1 MSEIERIHN
10 KYTPRFDELAQ
21 QAAWELLERFWI
33 PRSDMV
39 WYQAVREREHVLRP
53 FFNEKLGFRLLIHYE
68 FVKLEKFV
76 SRQIQPW
83 MGLPG
88 FAEVRDYV
96 FFSLL
101 MAFLEAK
108 SIDDQFLLSD
118 ICEEIKVT
126 YPGPGA
132 VDWTNYD
139 HRKSL
144 VRVLQLARE
153 WELLLVVDGDDQGF
167 AASDQ
172 TDALY
177 EPTPLVKYF
186 LRAYPRDLMQFE
198 TTEDLLKIVDTENE
212 TLARR
217 HRVYRQLLLTPGIRE
232 EEMAD
237 GDWTYL
243 RNQRNVIARDFEETV
258 GLDLEIYGQ
267 DAMLVHHGR
276 SMGSTLYPDTR
287 AISDVVFFF
296 AGTVRAA
303 IEAGTFPLQNDGRL
317 LLTQVDYELLL
328 EQCHAE
334 HGHGWGKTLREMQ
347 TKPLAHQLLE
357 EMEAGGMA
365 CRDENEQ
372 LIVIMPR
379 LGRITSHYPN
389 DYVKKRKEG
398 DEKPDGIE

>member
-1 MSEIERIHN
+1 MSVVQRIDT
-10 KYTPRFDELAQ
+10 KYVPRFDELAG

-88 FAEVRDYV
+88 LTEVRDYV

-101 MAFLEAK
+101 MAFLETK
-108 SIDDQFLLSD
+108 GSDDQFLLSD
-118 ICEEIKVT
+118 ICEELKVT

-139 HRKSL
+139 NRKSL

-153 WELLLVVDGDDQGF
+153 WELLLVVDGDDHGF
-167 AASDQ
+167 AISEQ
-172 TDALY
+172 TDVLY

-186 LRAYPRDLMQFE
+186 LRAYPRDLMQFQ
-198 TTEDLLKIVDTENE
+198 TIEDLLKIAETENE

-232 EEMAD
+232 VDMED

-258 GLDLEIYGQ
+258 GFELEIYGQ

-276 SMGSTLYPDTR
+276 SLGTTLYPDTR
-287 AISDVVFFF
+287 AISDVIFFF
-296 AGTVRAA
+296 SGAIRAA
-303 IEAGTFPLQNDGRL
+303 VEAGSFPLHNDGRL
-317 LLTQVDYELLL
+317 FLTQVDYERLLT
-328 EQCHAE
+328 QCHAE
-334 HGHGWGKTLREMQ
+334 HGHGWGKALREMQ
-347 TKPLAHQLLE
+347 TRNLANQLLE
-357 EMEAGGMA
+357 EMEAWGLA
-365 CRDENEQ
+365 YRDENEK

-379 LGRITSHYPN
+379 LGRIISHYPK
-389 DYVKKRKEG
+389 DYLKKRKEG
-398 DEKPDGIE
+398 EEQTDGSK

>member
-1 MSEIERIHN
+1 MSQVERTDA

-21 QAAWELLERFWI
+21 QAAWELLERSWI

-39 WYQAVREREHVLRP
+39 WYQAVRDREHVLRP

-76 SRQIQPW
+76 SRQIEPW
-83 MGLPG
+83 MGLTG
-88 FAEVRDYV
+88 LAEVRDYT

-101 MAFLEAK
+101 MAYLEAK

-153 WELLLVVDGDDQGF
+153 WELLVVVDGDDQGF
-167 AASDQ
+167 AASEQ
-172 TDALY
+172 TDVLY

-186 LRAYPRDLMQFE
+186 LRAYPRDLMQFQ
-198 TTEDLLKIVDTENE
+198 TIEDLLKIVDTENE

-217 HRVYRQLLLTPGIRE
+217 HRVYRQLLLTSGIRE

-276 SMGSTLYPDTR
+276 SLGRTLYPNTR

-303 IEAGTFPLQNDGRL
+303 VEASSFPLQNDGRL
-317 LLTQVDYELLL
+317 LLTQVDYEMLLN
-328 EQCHAE
+328 QCQAKY
-334 HGHGWGKTLREMQ
+334 GHGWGKALREMS
-347 TKPLAHQLLE
+347 TKQLAHQLLE
-357 EMEAGGMA
+357 EMEAWRLA
-365 CRDENEQ
+365 YRDKREQ
-372 LIVIMPR
+372 LIAIMPR
-379 LGRITSHYPN
+379 LGRIMSQYPK
-389 DYVKKRKEG
+389 DYLKKRKEG
-398 DEKPDGIE
+398 DEQPDGSE